1 MSDDEL
7 HNHFTG
13 HSGRCVPFVPAIYIR
28 QIVHAMYMEKR
39 NPESAWMKCL
49 MSKSSI
55 TSSVYHSH
63 RERYTGIAAGTT
75 MIHVSPVNLRYVLVG
90 MLCEGV

>member
-1 MSDDEL
+1 
-7 HNHFTG
+7 
-13 HSGRCVPFVPAIYIR
+13 
-28 QIVHAMYMEKR
+28 
-39 NPESAWMKCL
+39 L

-55 TSSVYHSH
+55 TSSAYHSH

-90 MLCEGV
+90 ILCEGV